1 MGALLRS
8 SRRTQWVA
16 GDDGEE
22 HPGMRARRRFEGGLW
37 LMGAVSLTALALTTG
52 CGGDGGSGGEVASA
66 ATAKGS
72 ATASPSGSS
81 ELSEYVDAQRRWV
94 SCLRDAGL
102 DAPDPDA
109 RGMVDLGDQSKWKR
123 DPKALQAQEK
133 CAGLSV
139 AVPDSVEKAMQP
151 ELSQDE
157 IRTKQRYATCMQE
170 HGAPDFP
177 DTDESGHF
185 QDVTWDSTSAGAK
198 RATRACASVI
208 GVPDDAPTP
217 QG

>member
-1 MGALLRS
+1 
-8 SRRTQWVA
+8 
-16 GDDGEE
+16 
-22 HPGMRARRRFEGGLW
+22 MRARRRFEGRLW
-37 LMGAVSLTALALTTG
+37 LMGAASLTALALTTG
-52 CGGDGGSGGEVASA
+52 CGGDGGGSGGEVASA
-66 ATAKGS
+66 ASAQSS

-81 ELSEYVDAQRRWV
+81 ELTEYVEAQRKWV
-94 SCLRDAGL
+94 ACLRDAGL

-109 RGMVDLGDQSKWKR
+109 QGMVDLGDRTKWKR

-139 AVPDSVEKAMQP
+139 AVPDSVEKAQQP
-151 ELSQDE
+151 ELSEDE

-198 RATRACASVI
+198 RATRACASII
-208 GVPDDAPTP
+208 GVRDDAPSP

>member
-1 MGALLRS
+1 
-8 SRRTQWVA
+8 
-16 GDDGEE
+16 
-22 HPGMRARRRFEGGLW
+22 MRARRRFEGRLW

-66 ATAKGS
+66 ATPKGS
-72 ATASPSGSS
+72 ATASPGASS

-109 RGMVDLGDQSKWKR
+109 RGRVDLGDQTKWKR

-139 AVPDSVEKAMQP
+139 AVPDSVEKAQQP
-151 ELSQDE
+151 ELSKDE

-177 DTDESGHF
+177 DTDASGHF
-185 QDVTWDSTSAGAK
+185 QDVTWDPASAGAK
-198 RATRACASVI
+198 RAARTCASII
-208 GVPDDAPTP
+208 GVPDDAPAP